1 MDIYVKPTG
10 NQDNNNSPL
19 VKPFYVIGIV
29 LLALVILAFA
39 GIMIPRLLGIQQ
51 YAVEYESLDPDLKVG
66 SLAFVERT
74 DAKLLAPG
82 DMIAYMPDSDAAVPS
97 FLKVIENDPE
107 SKELQAQG
115 NTAAYQNV
123 VTIRYDQIK
132 GRVVFNIPLAG
143 YLFKNTKNKW
153 F

>member
-1 MDIYVKPTG
+1 MDIYVKPAG
-10 NQDNNNSPL
+10 DKDNNNSPL
-19 VKPFYVIGIV
+19 VKPFYVVGII

-39 GIMIPRLLGIQQ
+39 GIMIPRLFGIQE
-51 YAVEYESLDPDLKVG
+51 YAVEYESMEPDLKVG
-66 SLAFVERT
+66 SLAFVEKT
-74 DAKLLAPG
+74 DAKLLVPG
-82 DMIAYMPDSDAAVPS
+82 DVIAYMADGSEGVPS
-97 FLKVIENDPE
+97 FLRVIENDPE
-107 SKELQAQG
+107 SMELQAQG